1 MTDSVDPAP
10 PPETFQAFKDSFFY
24 GSRSNLDF
32 KFLADLSETEAGE
45 FFTGLLTELSQTIND
60 GDGSRLVDLARV
72 WQQRAYTAHLDPKTA
87 FRYDDIPFTALDK
100 PLSEARI
107 ALVTSSGHFV
117 AGDDPQPLGVVNMS
131 QAEAEARVGEFLR
144 AQPTLSTIPIGTP
157 SDQLVVRHG
166 GYPTDAARLDHNVVL
181 PLQPLR
187 DLATM
192 AVIGELAPRAYSF
205 VGATSQ
211 LRLRDTIAADWAATL
226 QADAVDAVLLV
237 PV

>member
-72 WQQRAYTAHLDPKTA
+72 WQQRAYTAHLDPKTV
-87 FRYDDIPFTALDK
+87 FLPSQ
-100 PLSEARI
+100 PSEAR
-107 ALVTSSGHFV
+107 AMSGEEV
-117 AGDDPQPLGVVNMS
+117 A
-131 QAEAEARVGEFLR
+131 AAAEFLR